1 MSGRT
6 RERAKLILA
15 VCILIVV
22 GAFIAM
28 GGFYGVQA
36 LVFGHNPFRLSA
48 PSGDRIPRS
57 HASAQ
62 LIVKAIEFYHAKY
75 DAYPGH
81 LEDLVPEF
89 LAYLPLPAVGDRRW
103 DYRIDPRK
111 GFILEYF
118 IGPKYEKEW
127 YEGIPG
133 EWKADM

>member
-1 MSGRT
+1 MSRSV
-6 RERAKLILA
+6 RRAKAILA
-15 VCILIVV
+15 FCAVAAIGV
-22 GAFIAM
+22 FIAL

-36 LVFGHNPFRLSA
+36 LLFGHNPFRLAA

-57 HASAQ
+57 HAAA
-62 LIVKAIEFYHAKY
+62 LTIVAAIELYHTRHG
-75 DAYPGH
+75 AYPPR

-89 LAYLPLPAVGDRRW
+89 LAYVPQPTAGPRQWEYTL
-103 DYRIDPRK
+103 DPQK
-111 GFILEYF
+111 GFILGYF